1 MNAES
6 NQIKPTV
13 DLSVVMPCL
22 DEVETIGGCI
32 AECLNTFS
40 SANLRGEIVVGDNGS
55 TDGSQELSQSMG
67 ARVIA
72 VPLRG
77 YGAALLAAV
86 RACSAEFVVMGDSD
100 GSYDFSQIPLFL
112 TRLLEGNQLVVGDRF
127 SGGIELG
134 AMPWMNR
141 YIGNPFLTNVGRILF
156 HSDVRDF
163 HCGIRA
169 FRRDAILGLGLECPG
184 MEFASEMIAKSAL
197 AGLRIGQV
205 PATLRKDGRSRPPHL
220 RPWRDGW
227 RHLSYMLNERIAF
240 VPVRQSPIANP
251 SLLEMKNENC
261 KTKKGRTVI

>member
-1 MNAES
+1 MNTAS
-6 NQIKPTV
+6 NQVQPTIDV
-13 DLSVVMPCL
+13 SVVMPCL

-32 AECLNTFS
+32 DECLSTFV
-40 SANLRGEIVVGDNGS
+40 SAKLKGEIVVGDNGS

-67 ARVIA
+67 ASVIA

-77 YGAALLAAV
+77 YGAALLAAI
-86 RACSAEFVVMGDSD
+86 RASAAEFVVMGDSD

-112 TRLLEGNQLVVGDRF
+112 TRLLDGNDLVVGDRF

-141 YIGNPFLTNVGRILF
+141 YIGNPLLTNIGRILF

-169 FRRDAILGLGLECPG
+169 FRRDAILGLGLKCPG

-205 PATLRKDGRSRPPHL
+205 PARLRKDGRSRPPHL

-227 RHLSYMLNERIAF
+227 RHLRYMFTERIAS
-240 VPVRQSPIANP
+240 VRVMHSPIANP
-251 SLLEMKNENC
+251 SSLEIKSENGKN
-261 KTKKGRTVI
+261 KKGRTLL